1 MAGCGFT
8 MMFPITPL
16 SENLL
21 LSVLDEPDE
30 IDFLAESDDF
40 LVESDD
46 FLAESDDFPGW
57 FSSDFGFWGF
67 WGSDFFGRGDESVD
81 FLGRTLG
88 LLMVVDNLGGK

>member
-1 MAGCGFT
+1 

-40 LVESDD
+40 LADSDD
-46 FLAESDDFPGW
+46 F
-57 FSSDFGFWGF
+57 
-67 WGSDFFGRGDESVD
+67 RG
-81 FLGRTLG
+81 
-88 LLMVVDNLGGK
+88 